1 MHELGHNLGLRHG
14 GNENTNYKPNY
25 NSIMSYQYQVAGVD
39 TNCTIPGNGK
49 LDYSSGIRPS
59 LNENALDEAD
69 GICGD
74 DDPVNSH
81 WKVDW
86 NDDGLFNASGSLNIN
101 GSWANRDNSTEC
113 QTNGSRC
120 VLDES
125 TLDDDVLSVL
135 TDYNDWAN
143 INYTGISSGSGIGR
157 VREIIVEATQEE
169 LMRTT
174 ATGPIDPS
182 LPAPLE
188 IQVPTRRPNN

>member
-1 MHELGHNLGLRHG
+1 MNALWYTDW
-14 GNENTNYKPNY
+14 TND
-25 NSIMSYQYQVAGVD
+25 GDFVD
-39 TNCTIPGNGK
+39 T
-49 LDYSSGIRPS
+49 
-59 LNENALDEAD
+59 
-69 GICGD
+69 
-74 DDPVNSH
+74 
-81 WKVDW
+81 
-86 NDDGLFNASGSLNIN
+86 GSKNIN
-101 GSWANRDNSTEC
+101 GQWANRAGSTEC
-113 QTNGSRC
+113 QNNGSRC

-157 VREIIVEATQEE
+157 VREIILEATQEE

-188 IQVPTRRPNN
+188 IQVPTRRPGN